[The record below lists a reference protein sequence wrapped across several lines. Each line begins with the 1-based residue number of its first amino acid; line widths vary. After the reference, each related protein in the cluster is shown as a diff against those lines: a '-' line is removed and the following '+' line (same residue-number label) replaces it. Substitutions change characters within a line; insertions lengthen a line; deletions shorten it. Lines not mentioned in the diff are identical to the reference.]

1 MLVKQNAILAT
12 ASITLLLCC
21 CGHRVALAQ
30 SNERQKFEVGVHFS
44 ALSIDDGG
52 ETRTEPGFGSR
63 FTYNLTDNFAFEV
76 EGNLFPKS
84 ERFRALRNG
93 GRADEGLFGVKI
105 GKRYKRLG
113 IFGKARPGFIRFS
126 QGRTEFDITGPTTDP
141 FSINARTKPL
151 THFVTDI
158 GGVLEFYP
166 SRRIITRFDVG
177 DTIIRYGQTTITTLT
192 GELGGTFVP
201 LPLTF
206 PSDTTHNF
214 QFSAGV
220 GFRF

>member
-1 MLVKQNAILAT
+1 MKRNAILAT
-12 ASITLLLCC
+12 ASIILLIC
-21 CGHRVALAQ
+21 CGGYLGALAQ
-30 SNERQKFEVGVHFS
+30 SNETKKYEIGVHFS
-44 ALSIDDGG
+44 ALSINDVG

-63 FTYNLTDNFAFEV
+63 FTYNLTDNFALEA
-76 EGNLFPKS
+76 EGNLFPRRN
-84 ERFRALRNG
+84 RFRAFRNG
-93 GRADEGLFGVKI
+93 GYAVEGLFGVKI

-113 IFGKARPGFIRFS
+113 IFGKARPGLIRFS
-126 QGRTEFDITGPTTDP
+126 QGRTEFDITGPTLDP
-141 FSINARTKPL
+141 FSINVRTKPL
-151 THFVTDI
+151 IHFAADL

-166 SRRIITRFDVG
+166 SRRISTRFDVG

-192 GELGGTFVP
+192 GGPGGTFLP

-206 PSDTTHNF
+206 PGNTKHNF